1 MLQEMVRSSTI
12 GFPRI
17 GPRREL
23 KKALE
28 GYWSGR
34 VSAAD
39 LAAEARALRQV
50 NWELQ
55 RRVGIDH
62 IPSGDFS
69 LYDHVLDA
77 AVMIGAIPGRYWE
90 PDGTVSLDSYFAMA
104 RGGQLGGRPVG
115 ALEMTKWF
123 DTNYHYLVPELAVGQ
138 RFEANPAKIVDELHE
153 ASELGIQTRPVLLGP
168 VSFLLLSKRPG
179 STQTADLSLLPALID
194 VYEEV
199 LVALAA
205 AGASWVQI
213 DEPALG
219 LDLPTS
225 TLDAYRPAY
234 DRLADAAPGVRLLV
248 ATYFTGLR
256 RNLPIALALPV
267 AGLHLD
273 LVADPDQLE
282 AALSGAP
289 ESLTL
294 SLGVV
299 DGRNVWK
306 SDLEATLGRLEAA
319 RNRLGPGRLIVA
331 PSCSL
336 LHLPVDLETET
347 ALDPEV
353 RRWLAF
359 ATQRVEELRL
369 LTRGLNDGR
378 DAVSDELAENRS
390 ARAERTQSPKVHNRT
405 VTQRVAEAG
414 PDLED
419 RSSPHTIRKAL
430 QGVHHHLPAMPTT
443 TIGSFP
449 QTAEVRS
456 LRARYR
462 RGDLDS
468 ATYETSLQAL
478 VAATITL
485 QLDIGLD
492 VLVHGEFERNDMVE
506 YFGECLD
513 GYAVTGNG
521 WVQSYGSRCVKP
533 PILYGDVS
541 RPRPITVAW
550 TAYAQSLTD
559 RPVKGMLTGPVTM
572 LQWSF
577 VRDDQP
583 RSLTCRQLALAIR
596 DEVVDLES
604 AGARII
610 QIDEPALRE
619 GLPLHEEDRPSYLSW
634 AVAAFRLAS
643 SGVADGTQIHT
654 HMCYANFDDIID
666 SIVAF
671 DADVISIEAAR
682 SGMELLDSFAETGYP
697 NDIGPGIWDIHSPR
711 VPTADEMASLLRRAV
726 SVFGS
731 DRVWINPDCGLKTR
745 SWAEVGPS
753 LRNLVEAARRI
764 RAGVKTPE

>member
-1 MLQEMVRSSTI
+1 M

-39 LAAEARALRQV
+39 LAAEAIALRQA

-55 RRVGIDH
+55 RRAGIDH

-77 AVMIGAIPGRYWE
+77 AAMTGAIPGRYRE

-138 RFEANPAKIVDELHE
+138 RFEANPAKIVDELRE

-179 STQTADLSLLPALID
+179 STQTADLSLLPALIE

-205 AGASWVQI
+205 AGSTWVQI
-213 DEPALG
+213 DEPTLG

-256 RNLPIALALPV
+256 RNLPMALALPV

-306 SDLEATLGRLEAA
+306 SDLEPTLGRLEAA

-359 ATQRVEELRL
+359 ATQRLEELCL
-369 LTRGLNDGR
+369 LTRGSTM
-378 DAVSDELAENRS
+378 DAMPCLTS
-390 ARAERTQSPKVHNRT
+390 SPKMGTLERSGPSRPKCTIAPSRNAWPKPAQIWRIAPART
-405 VTQRVAEAG
+405 PSEG
-414 PDLED
+414 P
-419 RSSPHTIRKAL
+419 
-430 QGVHHHLPAMPTT
+430 
-443 TIGSFP
+443 F
-449 QTAEVRS
+449 
-456 LRARYR
+456 RA
-462 RGDLDS
+462 S
-468 ATYETSLQAL
+468 
-478 VAATITL
+478 TITCR
-485 QLDIGLD
+485 
-492 VLVHGEFERNDMVE
+492 HCR
-506 YFGECLD
+506 
-513 GYAVTGNG
+513 
-521 WVQSYGSRCVKP
+521 R
-533 PILYGDVS
+533 
-541 RPRPITVAW
+541 RP
-550 TAYAQSLTD
+550 
-559 RPVKGMLTGPVTM
+559 
-572 LQWSF
+572 
-577 VRDDQP
+577 
-583 RSLTCRQLALAIR
+583 
-596 DEVVDLES
+596 
-604 AGARII
+604 
-610 QIDEPALRE
+610 
-619 GLPLHEEDRPSYLSW
+619 
-634 AVAAFRLAS
+634 
-643 SGVADGTQIHT
+643 
-654 HMCYANFDDIID
+654 
-666 SIVAF
+666 
-671 DADVISIEAAR
+671 
-682 SGMELLDSFAETGYP
+682 
-697 NDIGPGIWDIHSPR
+697 
-711 VPTADEMASLLRRAV
+711 
-726 SVFGS
+726 
-731 DRVWINPDCGLKTR
+731 
-745 SWAEVGPS
+745 
-753 LRNLVEAARRI
+753 
-764 RAGVKTPE
+764 